1 MAADLATLQARLVE
15 AEAAYHTLQ
24 TGGRVAV
31 VARDGRR
38 LEYTS
43 ATDSLSKLRAYI
55 AELNAA
61 ITELTGVDDTNPALR
76 RRAGR
81 FFFA

>member
-15 AEAAYHTLQ
+15 AEAALHALM
-24 TGGRVAV
+24 TGSRVQV

-43 ATDSLSKLRAYI
+43 SAASVDKLTDYITSLESQI
-55 AELNAA
+55 AA
-61 ITELTGVDDTNPALR
+61 LTGVDSTNPALL

-81 FFFA
+81 FMFL

>member
-15 AEAAYHTLQ
+15 AEAALHALM
-24 TGGRVAV
+24 TGSRVQA

-38 LEYTS
+38 VEYTS
-43 ATDSLSKLRAYI
+43 AAASVDALKSYI
-55 AELNAA
+55 AELEAQ
-61 ITELTGVDDTNPALR
+61 ITELSGVDSTNPALR